1 MRIGASLALI
11 AIGAILK
18 FAITT
23 HNTSGFNLGTAGI
36 ILMIVG
42 AVGLVISLVMMG
54 TRRRTDIVERT
65 PAGTSAT
72 TYRTPNDPVDPRY

>member
-1 MRIGASLALI
+1 MRIGASLVLI

-42 AVGLVISLVMMG
+42 AVGLVITLVMMT
-54 TRRRTDIVERT
+54 TRRRTDIVDRT
-65 PAGTSAT
+65 PVGTRST
-72 TYRTPNDPVDPRY
+72 TYRTPNDPADPGY